1 MGFTHYWYLN
11 EKANNVSAFVKTT
24 AEMSRIIQSHQSIIA
39 GQDGGGKPD
48 LRPDT
53 VIFNGQGDE
62 DSYETFLFE
71 PYGNRPSPSE
81 EGKDFA
87 FCKTACKPYDIVV
100 VACLAVAAENLGA
113 GIEVSSDG
121 NRSDW
126 VEGVALASRVLGR
139 DVPNPIAE
147 PSGN

>member
-1 MGFTHYWYLN
+1 MGYTHYWRLN
-11 EKANNVSAFVKTT
+11 DKANDVSAFIKTT

-39 GQDGGGKPD
+39 GGDGEGKPD
-48 LRPDT
+48 LRPDV
-53 VIFNGQGDE
+53 VIFNGQGN
-62 DSYETFLFE
+62 DSYETFLFQ
-71 PYGNRPSPSE
+71 PYGNRPSPSG

-121 NRSDW
+121 DRYDW

-139 DVPNPIAE
+139 DVPNPMAE